1 MSGIVGVTNFEEE
14 VNIDKG
20 IQGEDKE
27 EESHEEVDEIQTPS
41 LFDQS
46 PAYEGIK
53 PTWSS
58 TDEMEK
64 FKQHLKYYE

>member
-53 PTWSS
+53 PT
-58 TDEMEK
+58 
-64 FKQHLKYYE
+64 